1 MLNYDKDR
9 AKYPVVY
16 DNKYGIT
23 KLDELL
29 RVESF
34 ESSVI
39 LQRTQTERPQL
50 KSVQQFESSVILQ
63 RTQTAATIQKLPNMF
78 ESSVILQRTQTTI
91 GITT

>member
-9 AKYPVVY
+9 NKYPVVY

-39 LQRTQTERPQL
+39 L
-50 KSVQQFESSVILQ
+50 
-63 RTQTAATIQKLPNMF
+63 
-78 ESSVILQRTQTTI
+78 
-91 GITT
+91 